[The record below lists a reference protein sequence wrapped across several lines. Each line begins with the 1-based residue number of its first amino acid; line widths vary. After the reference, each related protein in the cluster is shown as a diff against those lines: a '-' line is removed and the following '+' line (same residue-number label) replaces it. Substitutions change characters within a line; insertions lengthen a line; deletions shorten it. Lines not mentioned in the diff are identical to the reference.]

1 MEAGAGDWRAA
12 AAFLAERSRENWGD
26 PERVDGA
33 LISSGLSI
41 HINLGVFNKVEEEQ
55 AAQDAAVLAKAKI
68 VGPVQ

>member
-1 MEAGAGDWRAA
+1 
-12 AAFLAERSRENWGD
+12 
-26 PERVDGA
+26 
-33 LISSGLSI
+33 LSI